1 MCAPG
6 EVGLAAPGPMHCW
19 LLGRPSQQL
28 LTAKLPAA
36 WTAPAQAA
44 PASLPLPLRRSC
56 NSVAFAGSIF
66 VRSLEEQQFVRE
78 RGPLH
83 VLTATGF
90 PW

>member
-1 MCAPG
+1 MRSSVCSVSMP
-6 EVGLAAPGPMHCW
+6 LCW
-19 LLGRPSQQL
+19 P
-28 LTAKLPAA
+28 PC
-36 WTAPAQAA
+36 
-44 PASLPLPLRRSC
+44 SC

-66 VRSLEEQQFVRE
+66 VRSREEQQFVRE

>member
-1 MCAPG
+1 MGQARRLGLLSLSNSHAQQCMLSDHAPL
-6 EVGLAAPGPMHCW
+6 VPPC
-19 LLGRPSQQL
+19 
-28 LTAKLPAA
+28 
-36 WTAPAQAA
+36 
-44 PASLPLPLRRSC
+44 SC

-66 VRSLEEQQFVRE
+66 VRSREEQQFVRE